1 MLPNL
6 NLNHHRTNIIVSGG
20 LGLLAG
26 LIMMIG
32 CIVVN
37 YMWLSQYVLSIWIV
51 GGTFFV
57 CLLLSLLEMPLMIF
71 SLRQITKSERENV
84 RTLTLFGNGI
94 FVFFGMVYAVPNLLM
109 TYPDFWW
116 FGGVLASLTLVR
128 FLISIVFLDER

>member
-1 MLPNL
+1 
-6 NLNHHRTNIIVSGG
+6 
-20 LGLLAG
+20 
-26 LIMMIG
+26 MMIG

-94 FVFFGMVYAVPNLLM
+94 FVYK
-109 TYPDFWW
+109 Y
-116 FGGVLASLTLVR
+116 
-128 FLISIVFLDER
+128 SILR